1 MLSLFTY
8 LFTQLLPCVKI
19 PPMNDKQESVN
30 PIPGL
35 IRAAG
40 SILALSYPVLA
51 LSTGVRA
58 IYQIVEGDPTNAP
71 WLTLL
76 GAAFYTIA
84 TIGFAKQ
91 PRPQPK
97 NAANKP
103 PSQFILARWWRALS
117 PVQAWRISLGVLVL
131 ETIVTLIVG
140 TLSYVSPELIGRNVW
155 QYFGRDYGY
164 FPLIQP
170 LLGLAWLIH
179 PETLRNYGIRS
190 QA

>member
-1 MLSLFTY
+1 MST
-8 LFTQLLPCVKI
+8 KS
-19 PPMNDKQESVN
+19 KQNEPVN

-40 SILALSYPVLA
+40 AILALSYPVLA

-58 IYQIVEGDPTNAP
+58 VYQIVEGDPSNAP

-76 GAAFYTIA
+76 GALFYTIA

-91 PRPQPK
+91 PRPEPK
-97 NAANKP
+97 NRQPKP
-103 PSQFILARWWRALS
+103 PSQFFLARWWRALS
-117 PVQAWRISLGVLVL
+117 PANAWRISLGVLGL
-131 ETIVTLIVG
+131 ETAFTLVVG
-140 TLSYVSPELIGRNVW
+140 TLSLTTPELIGRNVW
-155 QYFGRDYGY
+155 HTYGRDYGY

-179 PETLRNYGIRS
+179 PETLRNYAIRPLK
-190 QA
+190 Q

>member
-1 MLSLFTY
+1 MAN
-8 LFTQLLPCVKI
+8 QNEP
-19 PPMNDKQESVN
+19 VN

-58 IYQIVEGDPTNAP
+58 VYQIVEGDPTNAP

-76 GAAFYTIA
+76 GAVFYTIA

-91 PRPQPK
+91 PRPQPPR
-97 NAANKP
+97 AQPKP
-103 PSQFILARWWRALS
+103 PSQFILALWWRALS
-117 PVQAWRISLGVLVL
+117 PAKAWRISMGVLLL
-131 ETIVTLIVG
+131 ETVVTLIVG

-190 QA
+190 QNSS